1 MSHMKNIAS
10 YFLFNFI
17 YFSMVVLI
25 VLILGGFK
33 GLKPHTLWFGMSFG
47 ALFVGTILCYM
58 KAMETGPLSYS
69 ALFFSFGLVVPILYG
84 LFFWNE
90 TISTLQL
97 VGLLLLL
104 ITFYIGNESTGEDGE
119 KKWGGKWLVFCIL
132 AFLGNGALMVIS
144 KGHQIIMQGQ
154 DLIEFLIISF
164 GTAAFISLLLFLWNY
179 LRHRQDIKHFKS
191 KSLAWVIMVAGVST
205 AIGNWLALILTT
217 RIPSVVQYPSINGG
231 TVFLSTIASSVIYK
245 EKLGRKAIIGLV
257 VGLIALIL
265 LSL

>member
-1 MSHMKNIAS
+1 M
-10 YFLFNFI
+10 
-17 YFSMVVLI
+17 
-25 VLILGGFK
+25 
-33 GLKPHTLWFGMSFG
+33 
-47 ALFVGTILCYM
+47 
-58 KAMETGPLSYS
+58 
-69 ALFFSFGLVVPILYG
+69 
-84 LFFWNE
+84 
-90 TISTLQL
+90 
-97 VGLLLLL
+97 
-104 ITFYIGNESTGEDGE
+104 
-119 KKWGGKWLVFCIL
+119 VFCIL